1 MYKNKLHLDLV
12 LMEFRINQRV
22 REGLGE
28 NRMKGWKE
36 GLNQILT
43 ALNFPFTKGRFD
55 SLHSKESGGF

>member
-36 GLNQILT
+36 GLEPDT
-43 ALNFPFTKGRFD
+43 D
-55 SLHSKESGGF
+55 SLKFPIYKG